1 MMSQTSAALPG
12 AMAGSPAGPGS
23 SPMAAPGA
31 GAGNQAAAVAALKGA
46 FPLFYKLLSAF
57 PVGSEDWKGV
67 SDAMKSLSKIVG
79 KTQNES
85 LVPSAIQQMAMA
97 AKGGPMKNAPPVG
110 IQPAP
115 ANSNV
120 ASPEEPEPV

>member
-12 AMAGSPAGPGS
+12 AMAGTPPGPGS

-31 GAGNQAAAVAALKGA
+31 GAGNTASAVAMLKGV

-57 PVGSEDWKGV
+57 PPGSEEWKCV
-67 SDAMKSLSKIVG
+67 SDAMKSLGKIVG
-79 KTQNES
+79 KTQDES

-110 IQPAP
+110 IQPAN
-115 ANSNV
+115 ANV
-120 ASPEEPEPV
+120 APKTETEPV